1 VPFLKAYQKQGIE
14 GAAQQ
19 SGNMAETVAALWM
32 GPNYALLL
40 AVAVGCVLSG
50 IVVGYRRES
59 WLIPVLLYLLGITSS
74 WTRYYK
80 SEFVSN
86 GLALLRWPLEA
97 WSLEARLAIIGSLL
111 ITIGLVP
118 FFLTKNKRL
127 LIIQS

>member
-1 VPFLKAYQKQGIE
+1 
-14 GAAQQ
+14 
-19 SGNMAETVAALWM
+19 
-32 GPNYALLL
+32 
-40 AVAVGCVLSG
+40 VLSG

-59 WLIPVLLYLLGITSS
+59 WLIPVLLFLLGITSS

-97 WSLEARLAIIGSLL
+97 WSLGARLAIIGSLL

-127 LIIQS
+127 LIIHS